1 MKIKL
6 IIPGSHD
13 HIRLAG
19 KAFKGVLEEVLHDD
33 ETLFLM
39 ELAVSEAIANCIKHA
54 YKNRSGNTV
63 EVEIEL
69 NETQVLIRV
78 KDEGKKPD
86 PDFLKNCSFKPSCDP
101 GFIEGGGRGVPI
113 INEVMDEVDYYSS
126 CEKNILV
133 MKKIIPHRKK

>member
-6 IIPGSHD
+6 IIPGFHD
-13 HIRLAG
+13 HIRMAG
-19 KAFKGVLEEVLHDD
+19 KALKGVLEEVLQDD

-39 ELAVSEAIANCIKHA
+39 ELAVSEAITNCIKHA
-54 YKNRSGNTV
+54 YENRSGNTV

-69 NETQVLIRV
+69 NKTQVLIRI
-78 KDEGKKPD
+78 KDEGKPY
-86 PDFLKNCSFKPSCDP
+86 PDFLKNCSFRPSRDP
-101 GFIEGGGRGVPI
+101 GYIEEGGRGVPI
-113 INEVMDEVDYYSS
+113 INEVMDQVDYYSS